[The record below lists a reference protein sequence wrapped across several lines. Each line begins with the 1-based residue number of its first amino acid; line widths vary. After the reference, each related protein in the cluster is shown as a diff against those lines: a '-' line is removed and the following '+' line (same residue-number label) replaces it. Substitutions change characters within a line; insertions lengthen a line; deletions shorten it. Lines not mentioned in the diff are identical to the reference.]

1 MPKIHALH
9 YGNSQDATEHSAGRS
24 ALRYG
29 LEIVSTKHI
38 QSDLETE
45 VEKLKLLLSSKE
57 EDIACKE
64 EEITGLRQL
73 LSGKNS
79 SAQDS
84 QERLKL
90 TDSSN
95 D

>member
-9 YGNSQDATEHSAGRS
+9 YGNSQGATEHSTGRS

-29 LEIVSTKHI
+29 LEIVSTKYM
-38 QSDLETE
+38 QSNLETE
-45 VEKLKLLLSSKE
+45 VEKLKLLLS
-57 EDIACKE
+57 CKE

-73 LSGKNS
+73 LSGGNS

-84 QERLKL
+84 QERLEL
-90 TDSSN
+90 MDSSN

>member
-9 YGNSQDATEHSAGRS
+9 YGNSQGATEHSTGRS
-24 ALRYG
+24 TGRYG
-29 LEIVSTKHI
+29 LEIVSTKYM
-38 QSDLETE
+38 QSNLETE
-45 VEKLKLLLSSKE
+45 VEKLKLLLS
-57 EDIACKE
+57 CKE

-73 LSGKNS
+73 LSGGNS

-84 QERLKL
+84 QERLEL
-90 TDSSN
+90 MDSSN